1 MDLDVN
7 NEDDCIEAQDL
18 AEDLCFDSD
27 DSDDED
33 DEDADYLDENGL
45 CEDKME
51 GYEPGMD
58 GYELA
63 DPGIPARRS
72 RDQVLGYLNVG
83 TYEAGPRQLAEHFLS
98 EEELNFVN
106 QTYGDS
112 MSFMTCFNLRFY
124 KEVDCLEA
132 KYIAAAEVRGRN
144 KGEPRN

>member
-1 MDLDVN
+1 
-7 NEDDCIEAQDL
+7 
-18 AEDLCFDSD
+18 
-27 DSDDED
+27 
-33 DEDADYLDENGL
+33 
-45 CEDKME
+45 ME
-51 GYEPGMD
+51 EYEPGMD

-63 DPGIPARRS
+63 NPGILASRS

-83 TYEAGPRQLAEHFLS
+83 TYEAGPIQLAEHFLS

-132 KYIAAAEVRGRN
+132 KYIAAAEVRRRN
-144 KGEPRN
+144 KGEPRK